1 MVLADP
7 GPLLTPPPSS
17 SPQTTPIR
25 SYSAKRLFQRH
36 LRSLVLVWVWVWDCV
51 HNTIP
56 SHRML
61 LQVRSVTNSKN
72 LFIGQYDKVFE
83 EYWLS
88 DIIAF
93 TISGITDI
101 IAIYILYIYFYD
113 WRKQKMQKMYTKN
126 NKTTKNPRNMHNQN
140 LHH

>member
-1 MVLADP
+1 
-7 GPLLTPPPSS
+7 
-17 SPQTTPIR
+17 
-25 SYSAKRLFQRH
+25 
-36 LRSLVLVWVWVWDCV
+36 
-51 HNTIP
+51 
-56 SHRML
+56 ML